1 MTVLLRIACAF
12 LAAAFAAPGVRAQAE
27 AASGTVPYAVL
38 YQTLKPARDA
48 SAYPHLKVVPHIS
61 SHIPGVKPETIRL
74 VVQSAGGARAVG
86 VAPDGAI
93 DFPMDD
99 ALLAENPTVS
109 TNQPKGSLSLGV
121 TLELVLPK
129 EPRWPCADVL
139 AGLAE
144 SEPVIASMPTR
155 DPGHAVRGLEL
166 FFPGGAS
173 AQVVVRG
180 RSERLLLAD
189 ENGRVVLM
197 RDAELAE
204 AGAVL
209 EFSTPPLRAQP
220 YLAP

>member
-1 MTVLLRIACAF
+1 MTVLLQIACAF
-12 LAAAFAAPGVRAQAE
+12 LAAAFAAPVVRAQAE
-27 AASGTVPYAVL
+27 AASGTVPYAML
-38 YQTLKPARDA
+38 YRTLKPAQDA
-48 SAYPHLKVVPHIS
+48 SAYPRLKVVPHIS

-74 VVQSAGGARAVG
+74 VVQSAAGARAVG

-129 EPRWPCADVL
+129 QPRWPCADVL

-144 SEPVIASMPTR
+144 SEPVITSMPTR
-155 DPGHAVRGLEL
+155 DPSHAVRGLEL
-166 FFPGGAS
+166 FFPDGAH

-209 EFSTPPLRAQP
+209 EFSTLPLRAQP